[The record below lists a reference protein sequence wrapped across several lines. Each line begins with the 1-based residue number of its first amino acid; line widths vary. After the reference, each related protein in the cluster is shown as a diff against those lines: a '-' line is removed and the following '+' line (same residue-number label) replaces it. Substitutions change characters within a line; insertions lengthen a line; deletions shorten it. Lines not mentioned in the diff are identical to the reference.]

1 MPTAAAQAAQARYPL
16 TQGVNPW
23 LVTLSVMLP
32 TFMEV
37 LDTAIASV
45 ALPYIA
51 GSLSASN
58 SEATWV
64 LTSYLVANAVILPAS
79 NWFARRFGRKRFLL
93 TCVIIFTVASFF
105 CGAAPSLGII
115 LLARVMQGA
124 GGGALQPLSQSILL
138 ESFPIQKRS
147 MAMAAYGLGIV
158 VAPVLGPTL
167 GGWLTDTFSW
177 RYAFYINI
185 PIGILAVI
193 MITRFVHDP
202 PYIKNAK
209 VSPFDN
215 IGFGL
220 LIVWTGCLQVVLDK
234 GQEDDWFGAVW
245 VRWAVAALILAFV
258 GWIWR
263 SWTNPKG
270 LVDLHIL
277 KDRNFRTG
285 CFMIALLG
293 MCIYITIAILPLYY
307 QEVLGY
313 TAFTAGLVVGPR
325 GIGSFIGSPI
335 VGFLGSR
342 VDPRKLLCAGFLGFA
357 VCSYI
362 FGTVNLSIGPYTLL
376 IPILLTGFA
385 LSFVFVP
392 LATMSTSTIS
402 RNDMG
407 NATGLFN
414 MLRNIGGS
422 IGIAMASTAL
432 IRRAALHQTEIGA
445 HITTSTMVFQQR
457 SSALAYYLGH
467 HVGPAQARA
476 GAGGMLYGLMIQQSA
491 LMAYVDVFRWTALL
505 AFFCACATWLFKKP
519 PKNAAP
525 PPRRPL
531 RLRSSS
537 KSTAVIPIPSRIVI
551 LERVS
556 HDGRVEGLAVAFAV
570 PFFPPHRPRL
580 RT

>member
-1 MPTAAAQAAQARYPL
+1 MTTDAAHARYPL
-16 TQGVNPW
+16 SQGVNPW
-23 LVTLSVMLP
+23 LVTASVMLP

-105 CGAAPSLGII
+105 CGAAPSLAVI

-138 ESFPIQKRS
+138 ESFTVKDRS
-147 MAMAAYGLGIV
+147 KAMAAYGLGIV

-185 PIGILAVI
+185 PVGILAVI
-193 MITRFVHDP
+193 MISRFVHDP

-209 VSPFDN
+209 VSAFDN

-220 LIVWTGCLQVVLDK
+220 LIVWTGCLQIVLDK
-234 GQEDDWFGAVW
+234 GQEDDWFGAIW
-245 VRWAVAALILAFV
+245 VRWAVAALIVAFI
-258 GWIWR
+258 GWVWR

-277 KDRNFRTG
+277 KNRNFRTG
-285 CFMIALLG
+285 CFMIAMLG

-307 QEVLGY
+307 QEILGY

-335 VGFLGSR
+335 IGILGSR
-342 VDPRKLLCAGFLGFA
+342 IDNRKLLCAGFLGFA
-357 VCSYI
+357 VCSFI
-362 FGTVNLSIGPYTLL
+362 FGTVNLGIGPYTLL

-392 LATMSTSTIS
+392 LATMTTSTIS
-402 RNDMG
+402 RNEMG

-422 IGIAMASTAL
+422 IGIAMATTAV
-432 IRRAALHQTEIGA
+432 IRRSAQHQSDLSAGL
-445 HITTSTMVFQQR
+445 SPSSMVLQQK
-457 SSALAYYLGH
+457 SSMIAGYLGH
-467 HVGPAQARA
+467 RIGLA
-476 GAGGMLYGLMIQQSA
+476 GARPGSFGLIYGLMQQQA
-491 LMAYVDVFRWTALL
+491 AMLAYVDVFRWTAVL
-505 AFFCACATWLFKKP
+505 AIICATATWLFRKP
-519 PKNAAP
+519 PKHVAP
-525 PPRRPL
+525 PPG
-531 RLRSSS
+531 
-537 KSTAVIPIPSRIVI
+537 A
-551 LERVS
+551 
-556 HDGRVEGLAVAFAV
+556 H
-570 PFFPPHRPRL
+570 
-580 RT
+580 

>member
-1 MPTAAAQAAQARYPL
+1 MSSATFESAHPLGHSSPAALRRYPL

-105 CGAAPSLGII
+105 CGAAPSLAVI
-115 LLARVMQGA
+115 LLARVCQGA

-138 ESFPIQKRS
+138 ESFPPEKRS
-147 MAMAAYGLGIV
+147 MSMAAYGLGIV

-185 PIGILAVI
+185 PVGLLAVY
-193 MITRFVHDP
+193 MIARFVHDP

-220 LIVWTGCLQVVLDK
+220 LIVWTGCIQIVLDK
-234 GQEDDWFGAVW
+234 GQEDDWFGALW
-245 VRWAVAALILAFV
+245 VRWAVAALVFALI

-270 LVDLHIL
+270 LVDLHVL

-285 CFMIALLG
+285 CFLIALLG

-307 QEVLGY
+307 QEILGY
-313 TAFTAGLVVGPR
+313 TAFAAGLVVGPR
-325 GIGSFIGSPI
+325 GIGSFVGSPI
-335 VGFLGSR
+335 IGYLGSR
-342 VDPRKLLCAGFLGFA
+342 IDPRKLLCAGFVGFGI
-357 VCSYI
+357 CSLI
-362 FGTVNLSIGPYTLL
+362 FGTVNLDIGPYTLL
-376 IPILLTGFA
+376 VPILLTGFA

-392 LATMSTSTIS
+392 LATMTTSTIP
-402 RNDMG
+402 REEMG

-422 IGIAMASTAL
+422 IGIAMAPTAL
-432 IRRAALHQTEIGA
+432 IRRADFYQTEIGA
-445 HITTSTMVFQQR
+445 HITASSPALQQHAR
-457 SSALAYYLGH
+457 ALSLYLGH
-467 HVGPAQARA
+467 QVGMTNSRA
-476 GAGGMLYGLMIQQSA
+476 GAMGLMYDLMQQQAA
-491 LMAYVDVFRWTALL
+491 LRAYVDVFRWTALL
-505 AFFCACATWLFKKP
+505 AFFCAAAVWLFKKP
-519 PKNAAP
+519 TKHVAP
-525 PPRRPL
+525 PPG
-531 RLRSSS
+531 
-537 KSTAVIPIPSRIVI
+537 A
-551 LERVS
+551 
-556 HDGRVEGLAVAFAV
+556 H
-570 PFFPPHRPRL
+570 
-580 RT
+580 

>member
-1 MPTAAAQAAQARYPL
+1 LPDPAQRRPALPSGFIFRDEGGGWQWLVLALRITHKGDFHPVSSNVRATMTTEQAQARYPL

-23 LVTLSVMLP
+23 LVTVAVMLP

-79 NWFARRFGRKRFLL
+79 NWFGRRFGRKRFLL
-93 TCVIIFTVASFF
+93 TCVVIFTIASFF
-105 CGAAPSLGII
+105 CGAAPTLAVI
-115 LLARVMQGA
+115 LLARILQGA

-138 ESFPIQKRS
+138 ESFPPAKRS

-185 PIGILAVI
+185 PVGILAVLLI
-193 MITRFVHDP
+193 SRFVHDP
-202 PYIKNAK
+202 PYIRHAK
-209 VSPFDN
+209 VGAFDN

-234 GQEDDWFGAVW
+234 GQEDDWFGALW
-245 VRWAVAALILAFV
+245 VRWAVAALVVALV

-263 SWTNPKG
+263 SWTNPRG
-270 LVDLHIL
+270 LVDLHVL

-285 CFMIALLG
+285 CFLIALLG

-307 QEVLGY
+307 QEILGY
-313 TAFTAGLVVGPR
+313 TAFSAGLVVGPR
-325 GIGSFIGSPI
+325 GIGSFVGSPV
-335 VGFLGSR
+335 VGMLGSR
-342 VDPRKLLCAGFLGFA
+342 VDNRKLLSAGFIGFG
-357 VCSYI
+357 VCSLI
-362 FGTVNLSIGPYTLL
+362 FGTVNLEIGPYTLL
-376 IPILLTGFA
+376 VPILLTGFA

-392 LATMSTSTIS
+392 LATMTTSTIS
-402 RNDMG
+402 REEMG

-422 IGIAMASTAL
+422 IGISMATTAL
-432 IRRAALHQTEIGA
+432 IRRADLHQTDLSA
-445 HITTSTMVFQQR
+445 FVTPNSPALQQKAAM
-457 SSALAYYLGH
+457 SAAYLSHYLGRAQAQRGSLGLYYRMMGQQAALLAY
-467 HVGPAQARA
+467 
-476 GAGGMLYGLMIQQSA
+476 I
-491 LMAYVDVFRWTALL
+491 DVFRWTALL
-505 AFFCACATWLFKKP
+505 AFFCAAAVWLFKKP
-519 PKNAAP
+519 LSHAAP
-525 PPRRPL
+525 PPG
-531 RLRSSS
+531 
-537 KSTAVIPIPSRIVI
+537 V
-551 LERVS
+551 
-556 HDGRVEGLAVAFAV
+556 H
-570 PFFPPHRPRL
+570 
-580 RT
+580 

>member
-1 MPTAAAQAAQARYPL
+1 MVPRTPFLGSIVYPQNDPILKMTTDAPHARYPL

-23 LVTLSVMLP
+23 LVTVSVMLP

-105 CGAAPSLGII
+105 CGAAPSLAII
-115 LLARVMQGA
+115 LLARILQGA

-138 ESFPIQKRS
+138 ESFPPAERS
-147 MAMAAYGLGIV
+147 KSMAAYGLGIV

-185 PIGILAVI
+185 PVGILAVI
-193 MITRFVHDP
+193 MISRFVHDP
-202 PYIKNAK
+202 PYIKHAK
-209 VSPFDN
+209 VGAFDN

-234 GQEDDWFGAVW
+234 GQEDDWFGALW
-245 VRWAVAALILAFV
+245 VRWAVAALIVALV
-258 GWIWR
+258 LWIWR
-263 SWTNPKG
+263 SWSNPRG

-307 QEVLGY
+307 QEIMGY
-313 TAFTAGLVVGPR
+313 TAFAAGLIVGPR
-325 GIGSFIGSPI
+325 GIGSFVGSPI
-335 VGFLGSR
+335 IGFLGSR
-342 VDPRKLLCAGFLGFA
+342 VDNRKLLSLGFLGFA

-362 FGTVNLSIGPYTLL
+362 FGMVNLDIGPFTLL
-376 IPILLTGFA
+376 LPITLTGFA

-392 LATMSTSTIS
+392 LATMTTLTIP
-402 RNDMG
+402 NPQMG

-422 IGIAMASTAL
+422 VGIAMATTAL
-432 IRRAALHQTEIGA
+432 IRRADLHQTYLVEHLSPA
-445 HITTSTMVFQQR
+445 SPVLQQK
-457 SSALAYYLGH
+457 SAVLAVYLGH
-467 HVGPAQARA
+467 QVGPAAARPGSFGLIYGQLVQQAS
-476 GAGGMLYGLMIQQSA
+476 LL
-491 LMAYVDVFRWTALL
+491 AYVDVFRWTAVL
-505 AFFCACATWLFKKP
+505 ALFCAAATWLFKKP
-519 PKNAAP
+519 PKHVHAP
-525 PPRRPL
+525 PG
-531 RLRSSS
+531 
-537 KSTAVIPIPSRIVI
+537 A
-551 LERVS
+551 
-556 HDGRVEGLAVAFAV
+556 H
-570 PFFPPHRPRL
+570 
-580 RT
+580 

>member
-1 MPTAAAQAAQARYPL
+1 MPTAAAQARYPL

-51 GSLSASN
+51 GSVSASN

-93 TCVIIFTVASFF
+93 TCISIFTIASFF
-105 CGAAPSLGII
+105 CGAAPSLGVL

-138 ESFPIQKRS
+138 ESFPLEKRS
-147 MAMAAYGLGIV
+147 MSMAAYGLGIV
-158 VAPVLGPTL
+158 LAPVLGPTL

-193 MITRFVHDP
+193 MVSRFVHDP

-209 VSPFDN
+209 VGRFDN

-220 LIVWTGCLQVVLDK
+220 LVVWSGCLQIVLDK
-234 GQEDDWFGAVW
+234 GQEDDWFGSVW
-245 VRWAVAALILAFV
+245 VRWTVAALVISLV
-258 GWIWR
+258 TWIWH
-263 SWTNPKG
+263 SWTHPQG
-270 LVDLHIL
+270 LVDLHVL
-277 KDRNFRTG
+277 KNRNFRTG
-285 CFMIALLG
+285 CFLIAMLG
-293 MCIYITIAILPLYY
+293 MCIYITISILPLYY
-307 QEVLGY
+307 QEILGY

-335 VGFLGSR
+335 IGILGSR
-342 VDPRKLLCAGFLGFA
+342 FDNRKLMCGGFIAFGVCAL
-357 VCSYI
+357 I
-362 FGTVNLSIGPYTLL
+362 FGTVDLGIGPYTLL
-376 IPILLTGFA
+376 IPITMTGFA

-392 LATMSTSTIS
+392 MATLSMATIS
-402 RNDMG
+402 NKEMG
-407 NATGLFN
+407 AATGLSN

-422 IGIAMASTAL
+422 IGIAMATTAL
-432 IRRAALHQTEIGA
+432 TRRAAFHQTQLGA
-445 HITTSTMVFQQR
+445 NITSSTWVFQQKAA
-457 SSALAYYLGH
+457 ALSGYLGH
-467 HVGPAQARA
+467 HVGAAQAKP
-476 GAGGMLYGLMIQQSA
+476 GAMGLLYGMMEQQAA
-491 LMAYVDVFRWTALL
+491 LKAYVDVFRWTALL
-505 AFFCACATWLFKKP
+505 AFFCAAAVWLFEKP
-519 PKNAAP
+519 VKPLAP
-525 PPRRPL
+525 NT
-531 RLRSSS
+531 S
-537 KSTAVIPIPSRIVI
+537 V
-551 LERVS
+551 
-556 HDGRVEGLAVAFAV
+556 H
-570 PFFPPHRPRL
+570 
-580 RT
+580 

>member
-1 MPTAAAQAAQARYPL
+1 MTQDAAHDRYPL

-23 LVTLSVMLP
+23 LVTVSVMLP

-105 CGAAPSLGII
+105 CGAAPSLAII
-115 LLARVMQGA
+115 LLARILQGA

-138 ESFPIQKRS
+138 ESFTPRDRS
-147 MAMAAYGLGIV
+147 KAMAAYGLGIV

-185 PIGILAVI
+185 PVGILAVI
-193 MITRFVHDP
+193 MISRFVHDP

-209 VSPFDN
+209 VGAFDN

-220 LIVWTGCLQVVLDK
+220 LIIWTGCLQVVLDK
-234 GQEDDWFGAVW
+234 GQEDDWFGAMW
-245 VRWAVAALILAFV
+245 VRWAVAALVVALV
-258 GWIWR
+258 LWIWR
-263 SWTNPKG
+263 SWANPKG

-277 KDRNFRTG
+277 KDKNFRTG
-285 CFMIALLG
+285 CFMIAMLG
-293 MCIYITIAILPLYY
+293 MCIYITIAILPLFY
-307 QEVLGY
+307 QEILGY
-313 TAFTAGLVVGPR
+313 TAFAAGLVVGPR
-325 GIGSFIGSPI
+325 GIGSFVGSPLI
-335 VGFLGSR
+335 GFLGSR
-342 VDPRKLLCAGFLGFA
+342 VDNRWLLSMGFLGFA
-357 VCSYI
+357 ICSYI
-362 FGTVNLSIGPYTLL
+362 FGTVNLDIGPYTLL
-376 IPILLTGFA
+376 IPITLTGFA

-392 LATMSTSTIS
+392 LATMTTATIS
-402 RNDMG
+402 NRDMG

-422 IGIAMASTAL
+422 VGIAMATTAL
-432 IRRAALHQTEIGA
+432 IRRADLHQTYLGE
-445 HITTSTMVFQQR
+445 HLSPTSAQLQQK
-457 SSALAYYLGH
+457 ATGLAMYLGH
-467 HVGPAQARA
+467 QMGRPSARP
-476 GAGGMLYGLMIQQSA
+476 GAFGLLYGQLIQQAS
-491 LMAYVDVFRWTALL
+491 LLAYVDVFRWTAVL
-505 AFFCACATWLFKKP
+505 ALFCACATWLFGKP
-519 PKNAAP
+519 QKHAKAP
-525 PPRRPL
+525 PG
-531 RLRSSS
+531 
-537 KSTAVIPIPSRIVI
+537 A
-551 LERVS
+551 
-556 HDGRVEGLAVAFAV
+556 H
-570 PFFPPHRPRL
+570 
-580 RT
+580 

>member
-1 MPTAAAQAAQARYPL
+1 MTTDAAHARYPL
-16 TQGVNPW
+16 SQGVNPW
-23 LVTLSVMLP
+23 LVTLAVMLP

-93 TCVIIFTVASFF
+93 TCVVIFTIASFF
-105 CGAAPSLGII
+105 CGAAPTLGVI

-138 ESFPIQKRS
+138 ESFPLAKRS

-185 PIGILAVI
+185 PVGILAVV
-193 MITRFVHDP
+193 MISRFVHDP
-202 PYIKNAK
+202 HYIKHAK
-209 VSPFDN
+209 VGPFDN
-215 IGFGL
+215 LGFGM
-220 LIVWTGCLQVVLDK
+220 LIVWTGCLQIVLDK
-234 GQEDDWFGAVW
+234 GQEDDWFGALW
-245 VRWAVAALILAFV
+245 VRWAVAALVVALV

-263 SWTNPKG
+263 SWSNPNG
-270 LVDLHIL
+270 LVNLHVL

-293 MCIYITIAILPLYY
+293 MCIYITIAMLPLYY
-307 QEVLGY
+307 QEVMGY
-313 TAFTAGLVVGPR
+313 TAFAAGLVVGPR
-325 GIGSFIGSPI
+325 GIGSIIGSPLI
-335 VGFLGSR
+335 GILGSR
-342 VDPRKLLCAGFLGFA
+342 IDNRKLLCAGFLGFG
-357 VCSYI
+357 VCAMI
-362 FGTVNLSIGPYTLL
+362 FGTVNLSIGPLTLL
-376 IPILLTGFA
+376 VPIILTGFA

-392 LATMSTSTIS
+392 LATMTTSTIPY
-402 RNDMG
+402 NEMG

-422 IGIAMASTAL
+422 IGIAMATTAV
-432 IRRAALHQTEIGA
+432 IRRSDLHQTYLAGHLA
-445 HITTSTMVFQQR
+445 PSSWALQQK
-457 SSALAYYLGH
+457 AGMLAGFLGH
-467 HVGPAQARA
+467 RLGPAAARP
-476 GAGGMLYGLMIQQSA
+476 GSFGMLYGQMQQQSA
-491 LMAYVDVFRWTALL
+491 LLAYVDVFRWTALL
-505 AFFCACATWLFKKP
+505 AFFCAGATWLFKKP
-519 PKNAAP
+519 PKHGALP
-525 PPRRPL
+525 PG
-531 RLRSSS
+531 
-537 KSTAVIPIPSRIVI
+537 V
-551 LERVS
+551 
-556 HDGRVEGLAVAFAV
+556 H
-570 PFFPPHRPRL
+570 
-580 RT
+580 

>member
-1 MPTAAAQAAQARYPL
+1 MTTAAAQARYPL

-23 LVTLSVMLP
+23 LVTVSVMLP

-64 LTSYLVANAVILPAS
+64 LTSYLLANAVILPAS

-93 TCVIIFTVASFF
+93 TCVIIFTIASFF
-105 CGAAPSLGII
+105 CGAAPSLAVI
-115 LLARVMQGA
+115 LLARVLQGA

-138 ESFPIQKRS
+138 ESFPVEKRS
-147 MAMAAYGLGIV
+147 MSMAAYGLGIV

-185 PIGILAVI
+185 PVGILAVI
-193 MITRFVHDP
+193 LISRFVHDP

-209 VSPFDN
+209 VGPFDN

-220 LIVWTGCLQVVLDK
+220 LMVWTGALQIVLDK
-234 GQEDDWFGAVW
+234 GQEDDWFGALW
-245 VRWAVAALILAFV
+245 VRWAVAAMATALVL
-258 GWIWR
+258 WIWR
-263 SWTNPKG
+263 SWTNRKG
-270 LVDLHIL
+270 LLDLHVL

-285 CFMIALLG
+285 CFLIAMLG
-293 MCIYITIAILPLYY
+293 MAIYITIAILPLYY
-307 QEVLGY
+307 QEILGY

-325 GIGSFIGSPI
+325 GIGSFIGSPVI
-335 VGFLGSR
+335 GILGSR
-342 VDPRKLLCAGFLGFA
+342 IDQRKLLCAGFTGFG
-357 VCSYI
+357 VCALF
-362 FGTVNLSIGPYTLL
+362 FGMVNLDIGPYTLL
-376 IPILLTGFA
+376 IPITLTGFA

-392 LATMSTSTIS
+392 LATMATSTIP
-402 RNDMG
+402 REEMG

-422 IGIAMASTAL
+422 IGISMATTAL
-432 IRRAALHQTEIGA
+432 IRRAALHQTELGA
-445 HITTSTMVFQQR
+445 NLDPSNMVLQQK
-457 SSALAYYLGH
+457 SHAIAGYLGH
-467 HVGPAQARA
+467 HIGPH
-476 GAGGMLYGLMIQQSA
+476 AGGPGSLGLMYGLMEQQSA

-505 AFFCACATWLFKKP
+505 AFFCAAAAWLFKKP
-519 PKNAAP
+519 AKHVAP
-525 PPRRPL
+525 PPG
-531 RLRSSS
+531 
-537 KSTAVIPIPSRIVI
+537 V
-551 LERVS
+551 
-556 HDGRVEGLAVAFAV
+556 H
-570 PFFPPHRPRL
+570 
-580 RT
+580 

>member
-1 MPTAAAQAAQARYPL
+1 MTTAEAQARYPL

-23 LVTLSVMLP
+23 LVTVSVMLP

-51 GSLSASN
+51 GSLSATN

-93 TCVIIFTVASFF
+93 TCVILFTIASFF
-105 CGAAPSLGII
+105 CGAAPSLGVI
-115 LLARVMQGA
+115 LLARILQGA

-138 ESFPIQKRS
+138 ESFPPAKRS

-185 PIGILAVI
+185 PVGVLAVF
-193 MITRFVHDP
+193 MIARFVHDP

-209 VSPFDN
+209 VGPFDN
-215 IGFGL
+215 LGFGML
-220 LIVWTGCLQVVLDK
+220 VVWTGCLQVVLDK
-234 GQEDDWFGAVW
+234 GQEDDWFGALW
-245 VRWAVAALILAFV
+245 VRWAVAALIIGFI
-258 GWIWR
+258 GWVWR
-263 SWTNPKG
+263 SWTNPRG

-277 KDRNFRTG
+277 KNRNFRTG
-285 CFMIALLG
+285 CFLIALLG

-307 QEVLGY
+307 QEILGY

-325 GIGSFIGSPI
+325 GIGSFIGSPVI
-335 VGFLGSR
+335 GMLGSR
-342 VDPRKLLCAGFLGFA
+342 IDNRKLLSAGFIGFG
-357 VCSYI
+357 VCSFI
-362 FGTVNLSIGPYTLL
+362 FGTVNLDIGPYTLL
-376 IPILLTGFA
+376 FPILLTGFA

-392 LATMSTSTIS
+392 LATMTTATLS
-402 RNDMG
+402 REEMG

-422 IGIAMASTAL
+422 IGIAMATTAI
-432 IRRAALHQTEIGA
+432 IRRAALHQNEIGTNLTA
-445 HITTSTMVFQQR
+445 SDPVLQQKSR
-457 SSALAYYLGH
+457 MMAVYLGH
-467 HVGPAQARA
+467 HIGPAAARP
-476 GAGGMLYGLMIQQSA
+476 GSLGLMYRLLQQQSA
-491 LMAYVDVFRWTALL
+491 LLAYIDVFRWTAVL
-505 AFFCACATWLFKKP
+505 AFFCAGAVWLFGKP
-519 PKNAAP
+519 PAHAAP
-525 PPRRPL
+525 PPGVEPL
-531 RLRSSS
+531 NSPCRCLPNLPSFFG
-537 KSTAVIPIPSRIVI
+537 TAVTQN
-551 LERVS
+551 
-556 HDGRVEGLAVAFAV
+556 LASQ
-570 PFFPPHRPRL
+570 
-580 RT
+580 